1 MKAYNL
7 VLSRFFKASICGPS
21 LAAVSLY
28 LESAKSVL
36 LANLVSSRYRNG
48 KDLGHHRCETTWS
61 PVALCITVRAS
72 LVASSPCPCAEI
84 AYNMKP

>member
-1 MKAYNL
+1 M
-7 VLSRFFKASICGPS
+7 
-21 LAAVSLY
+21 AAVSLY

-36 LANLVSSRYRNG
+36 LDNLVSYLYRNG
-48 KDLGHHRCETTWS
+48 KDLRHHMCETTWS
-61 PVALCITVRAS
+61 SAALFYRVRAS